1 MAALVILTG
10 PDTRAKARAWIDRA
24 PNGTRVEFRAPKR
37 TLPQND
43 RLHAMITVIADA
55 LTWHGQKLS
64 VDDWKLVFM
73 DALNRELRIVPN
85 IRGDGFVNLGRKT
98 SRLDKQD
105 FGELMDLVEAFAA
118 QHGVSLGGKDA
129 A

>member
-1 MAALVILTG
+1 MAAIVILTG
-10 PDTRAKARAWIDRA
+10 LDTRAKARAWIDRA

-55 LTWHGQKLS
+55 FAWHGQKLS
-64 VDDWKLVFM
+64 VDDWKLIFM

-98 SRLDKQD
+98 SRLGKED
-105 FGELMDLVEAFAA
+105 FGALMDLVEAFAA
-118 QHGVSLGGKDA
+118 QHGVDLGETT
-129 A
+129 